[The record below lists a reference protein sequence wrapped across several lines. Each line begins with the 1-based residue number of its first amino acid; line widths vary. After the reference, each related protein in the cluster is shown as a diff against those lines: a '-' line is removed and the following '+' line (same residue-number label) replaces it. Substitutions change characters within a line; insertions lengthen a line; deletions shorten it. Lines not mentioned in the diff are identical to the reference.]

1 MIKLLDLLHRW
12 CGGLLGLILTIL
24 GLSGAILVH
33 KEEWIGLPHASDVRV
48 TDPSQLGRLAEQLL
62 GGAKGGESLVFAS
75 DRFGLVQLREG
86 AHGLYATQ
94 RGEVIARWSSLWERP
109 ELWLFDL
116 HHHLFTGDVGETV
129 VGVAGLAAIV
139 FAVTG
144 TILWWR
150 TRRTFRFRL
159 WPSRMTGP
167 AIRMQHRDLGIIA
180 APLLLLLALTG
191 TMMIFRP
198 VAGAVLAP
206 LTFPAAI
213 EADLKAP
220 KFAVEPLAPH
230 LDWQAIISAAHDAF
244 PTAELRILA
253 VPKKPGDPVTIRM
266 KQSAEWLPNGRTMLW
281 FDPADGRLLGSRDAT
296 RMQVGTQAFN
306 MAYPIHAGKVGG
318 LVYRLLLTAVGLAL
332 AMLGSFSVWS
342 FWFCKKQRQ
351 AASRPLPRRA
361 RGGPER

>member
-1 MIKLLDLLHRW
+1 MIELLDLFHRW
-12 CGGLLGLILTIL
+12 CGGLLGLILAIL

-75 DRFGLVQLREG
+75 DRFGLVQLRDG
-86 AHGLYATQ
+86 ANGLYATQ
-94 RGEVIARWSSLWERP
+94 RGDIIARWSSLWERP

-116 HHHLFTGDVGETV
+116 HHHLFTGDAGETV

-206 LTFPAAI
+206 LTSPAAI

-220 KFAVEPLAPH
+220 KLSAGPLAPD
-230 LDWQAIISAAHDAF
+230 LDWNAIVSIAHDAF
-244 PTAELRILA
+244 PNAELRILA
-253 VPKKPGDPVTIRM
+253 IPKKPGDPITIRM

-281 FDPADGRLLGSRDAT
+281 FDPSDGRLLRSRDAT

-318 LVYRLLLTAVGLAL
+318 LAYRLLLTAVGLAL
-332 AMLGSFSVWS
+332 ALLGSLSVWS
-342 FWFCKKQRQ
+342 FWF
-351 AASRPLPRRA
+351 A
-361 RGGPER
+361 RGKRKQHRAPAAARGRGEA